1 MKLEKP
7 VFKSLSELVDY
18 LQSNGDYVFTQK
30 TAKSELKCS
39 SAAIRIAANRL
50 MTKQRIVKLRYT
62 LYLIVPLEYK
72 SAGAPPPPWYID
84 ALMQHHNQP
93 YYVALLSAAALHGA
107 AHQQPQ
113 VFQVMTNKPL
123 RFIVIGRV
131 KIAFI
136 VKKDIEKY
144 EVVKMK
150 TATGYMNVSIPE
162 ATTFDLVR
170 YITHAGYLS
179 NIATVL
185 TELSEKINP
194 DKLLALAKH
203 EKLIMVQR
211 TGFLLARY
219 AKKNVTQPLLKWL
232 KTQKTHI
239 TPLRTDRAYKNS
251 PKDKNWQVAINEE
264 IEVDI

>member
-7 VFKSLSELVDY
+7 MFKSLSEYVDY
-18 LQSNGDYVFTQK
+18 LQSNGNYVFTQE
-30 TAKSELKCS
+30 TAKRKLRCS
-39 SAAIRIAANRL
+39 NAAIRVAANRL
-50 MTKQRIVKLRYT
+50 MAKKRIVKLRYT

-72 SAGAPPPPWYID
+72 SAGAPPPSWYID
-84 ALMQHHNQP
+84 ALMKHHNQP

-123 RFIVIGRV
+123 RFTVIGRA
-131 KIAFI
+131 KITFI
-136 VKKDIEKY
+136 VKKDIKKC
-144 EVVKMK
+144 EVVKVK
-150 TATGYMNVSIPE
+150 TATGYMNVSTPE
-162 ATTFDLVR
+162 VTAFDLVR
-170 YITHAGYLS
+170 YARHAGYLS

-185 TELSEKINP
+185 TELSEKINSE
-194 DKLLALAKH
+194 KLLALAKH
-203 EKLIMVQR
+203 EKPIIVQR

-232 KTQKTHI
+232 KIQKTHI

-251 PKDKNWQVAINEE
+251 PKDMDWQVLVNEE